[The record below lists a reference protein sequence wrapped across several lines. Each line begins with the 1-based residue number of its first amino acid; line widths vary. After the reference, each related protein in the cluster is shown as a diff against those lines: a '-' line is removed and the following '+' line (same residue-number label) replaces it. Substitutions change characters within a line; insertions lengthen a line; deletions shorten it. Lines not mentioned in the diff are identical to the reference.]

1 MYDLGSDLG
10 LDRSAV
16 EDALGELFA
25 AGLAEIRSLSGQIGL
40 TEAGQTL
47 AAQQAPPSL
56 SSAARSEATPD
67 LVRELRENIN
77 RLGLNTRDAA
87 DLKADL
93 ATITAQ
99 QGSSRPQATVI
110 NACLRVHRRTAGQGN
125 RPPGQVDARA
135 GEKSAEEL
143 RRPKPGMIDRQ
154 LCGKGTETFFAAL
167 PGNHPPGN
175 RPHYLE
181 VASPEAAIIRR
192 LILNRPEVKGRRP
205 APARATDGPPER
217 ACPFREAQ
225 QNLLLRIDERE
236 KTGPFFP
243 SYQN

>member
-1 MYDLGSDLG
+1 MTNPALSPTGMNFLTRLNDAVGGDPSGQVSMYDLGSDLG

-99 QGSSRPQATVI
+99 QGSSRPKATVI
-110 NACLRVHRRTAGQGN
+110 NACLRFI
-125 RPPGQVDARA
+125 
-135 GEKSAEEL
+135 AEL
-143 RRPKPGMIDRQ
+143 
-154 LCGKGTETFFAAL
+154 LAKGTDPQAKSMLERVKKAL
-167 PGNHPPGN
+167 KN
-175 RPHYLE
+175 
-181 VASPEAAIIRR
+181 
-192 LILNRPEVKGRRP
+192 
-205 APARATDGPPER
+205 
-217 ACPFREAQ
+217 
-225 QNLLLRIDERE
+225 
-236 KTGPFFP
+236 
-243 SYQN
+243 